1 MLSEIPSQV
10 NTQFTDYSYP
20 MMSYNCLPSPQMYPI
35 SPMLSQSS
43 FTLPPSFYASPLPSI
58 VTIKQ
63 NLLQK
68 LDTFFTMIP
77 DSLNNTEKLLILI
90 VDLDKSA
97 LFNFDNGY
105 YSLPEDT
112 NTFKYTEYTLF
123 NNSNKIAQLL
133 KVASI
138 LYDKCMKMSSSTKRE
153 LYYTDVELFKSTE
166 NIDSI
171 INDLC
176 SILVINRFELPIF
189 PSAKGLFCGNISL
202 YNEKGNQMNIKS
214 TSYSFN
220 KINLIT
226 YEYLTENFSVQIDNN
241 INTFILIV
249 EKETLFFN
257 LIENTDFLNAFP
269 NVILITGKGYP
280 DYMTKVFIKKLS
292 EQIKQRMIPLF
303 YFGDNDPHGIEIFL
317 NYLYG
322 SKQSS
327 RENESIAI
335 NSIKWIGLTN
345 ETIEKVSDTKMIIDS
360 EQNAES
366 STGLIKLSPKDIKKI
381 QLMKQREYFNI
392 DNWVPSMNIYKE
404 NLVSNMSVLLNE
416 LNEMETRGYKA
427 EGEYVLSKY
436 SDLFIQNIK
445 ENLYS

>member
-1 MLSEIPSQV
+1 MLSDIPSPLP
-10 NTQFTDYSYP
+10 TQFTDYSYQP
-20 MMSYNCLPSPQMYPI
+20 MNFTCLPTQPMLPI
-35 SPMLSQSS
+35 SPMIPQVSFPLSSPFYS
-43 FTLPPSFYASPLPSI
+43 YLPPTT

-68 LDTFFTMIP
+68 LETFFTMLT
-77 DSLNNTEKLLILI
+77 DSLNNNEKLYIMI
-90 VDLDKSA
+90 VDLDKTSM
-97 LFNFDNGY
+97 FNFDNGY

-112 NTFKYTEYTLF
+112 NNFKYMEYTMF

-189 PSAKGLFCGNISL
+189 PSAKGLFCGNLSL
-202 YNEKGNQMNIKS
+202 YNEKGNQLNIKS

-241 INTFILIV
+241 INVFVLIV

-257 LIENTDFLNAFP
+257 LIENTDFISSFP

-280 DYMTKVFIKKLS
+280 DYMTKVFIKKLY
-292 EQIKQRMIPLF
+292 EQIKHRMIPFF

-335 NSIKWIGLTN
+335 NCIKWIGLTN
-345 ETIEKVSDTKMIIDS
+345 ETIEKVSDSKMIIDS
-360 EQNAES
+360 DANNENV
-366 STGLIKLSPKDIKKI
+366 TGLIKLSPKDIKKI
-381 QLMKQREYFNI
+381 QTLKQREYFNI
-392 DNWVPSMNIYKE
+392 DNWVPSMNIYKD
-404 NLVSNMSVLLNE
+404 NLVSNMSILLNE
-416 LNEMETRGYKA
+416 LNEMESRGYKA
-427 EGEYVLSKY
+427 EGEFVLSKY
-436 SDLFIQNIK
+436 SDLFIENIK
-445 ENLYS
+445 LNLFN

>member
-1 MLSEIPSQV
+1 MLADIPSQLH
-10 NTQFTDYSYP
+10 TQFTDYSYP
-20 MMSYNCLPSPQMYPI
+20 MINLPCLPSQQMYPI

-43 FTLPPSFYASPLPSI
+43 FSLHPSFYASPPPSI
-58 VTIKQ
+58 VSIKQ

-68 LDTFFTMIP
+68 LETFFTMIT
-77 DSLNNTEKLLILI
+77 DSLNNNEKLLILI
-90 VDLDKSA
+90 VDLDKTA

-112 NTFKYTEYTLF
+112 NTFKYTEYTMF

-176 SILVINRFELPIF
+176 SILVLNRFELPIF

-202 YNEKGNQMNIKS
+202 FNEKGNQMNIKS

-257 LIENTDFLNAFP
+257 LIENTDFLNSFP

-280 DYMTKVFIKKLS
+280 DYMTKVFIKKFS

-345 ETIEKVSDTKMIIDS
+345 ETIEKVSDTKMIVDS
-360 EQNAES
+360 EANSES
-366 STGLIKLSPKDIKKI
+366 STGLIKLSPKEIKKI

-392 DNWVPSMNIYKE
+392 DNWVPSMNIYKD

-436 SDLFIQNIK
+436 SDLFIENIK
-445 ENLYS
+445 DNLYN

>member
-1 MLSEIPSQV
+1 MLSDIPSQV
-10 NTQFTDYSYP
+10 HTQFTDYSYP

-43 FTLPPSFYASPLPSI
+43 FALPPSFYASPLPSI

-68 LDTFFTMIP
+68 LETFFTMIT
-77 DSLNNTEKLLILI
+77 DSLNNNEKLLILI

-360 EQNAES
+360 EKNAES

-381 QLMKQREYFNI
+381 QFMKQREYFNI

>member
-10 NTQFTDYSYP
+10 HTQFTDYTYP
-20 MMSYNCLPSPQMYPI
+20 MMNYNCLPSPQMYPI

-68 LDTFFTMIP
+68 LETFFTMIT
-77 DSLNNTEKLLILI
+77 DSLNSNEKLLILI

-112 NTFKYTEYTLF
+112 NTFKYTEYSLF

-257 LIENTDFLNAFP
+257 LIENTDFFNAFP

-381 QLMKQREYFNI
+381 QLMKQREYFNL